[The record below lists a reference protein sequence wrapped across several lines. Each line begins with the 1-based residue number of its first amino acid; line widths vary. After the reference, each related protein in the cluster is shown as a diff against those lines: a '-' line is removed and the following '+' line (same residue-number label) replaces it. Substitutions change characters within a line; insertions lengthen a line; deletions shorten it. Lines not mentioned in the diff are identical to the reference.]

1 MSLSESEILRFSRHI
16 ILREVGG
23 RGQRR
28 LKDAHVLVAGLG
40 PAGSSAALYL
50 KAAGI
55 GSMTLWDD
63 GVVSMGDL
71 AGSVAHAQERL
82 GMARA
87 RSAAFTLGRLYQE
100 GELTVLDRE
109 ADPLLGL
116 AAYDV
121 ILLANGPW
129 ESIMREAERLGIPV
143 VLTAAHRGEGAVTLV
158 APDGPCFACMPE
170 RVRLLAGLYQEEGE
184 GAIAPAAGVVGTM
197 AAAEVIKRL
206 LGVGEGLSGRILRWD
221 GWEATV
227 NEFTWGENCV
237 HQSKKP

>member
-1 MSLSESEILRFSRHI
+1 MSLSESEIHRFSRHI

-28 LKDAHVLVAGLG
+28 LKEAHVLVAGLG

-55 GSMTLWDD
+55 GAITLWDD
-63 GVVSMGDL
+63 GVVSQGDL
-71 AGSVAHAQERL
+71 AGSVVHAQERL

-87 RSAAFTLGRLYQE
+87 RSAAFTLARLYQE

-109 ADPLLGL
+109 SELLMGL
-116 AAYDV
+116 AAYDA
-121 ILLANGPW
+121 ILLSSGPW
-129 ESIMREAERLGIPV
+129 ESIIQAAERLAIPV
-143 VLTAAHRGEGAVTLV
+143 VLTAAHSGEGAVTV
-158 APDGPCFACMPE
+158 IAPDGPCFGCLPE
-170 RVRLLAGLYQEEGE
+170 RLRLLAGLYPEEGE

-206 LGVGEGLSGRILRWD
+206 LGVGEGLAGRILRWD
-221 GWEATV
+221 GWDASVQELG
-227 NEFTWGENCV
+227 WGENCV
-237 HQSKKP
+237 HNAKKP

>member
-28 LKDAHVLVAGLG
+28 LKEAHVLIAGLG
-40 PAGSSAALYL
+40 SAGSSAALYL

-55 GSMTLWDD
+55 GAMTLWDD
-63 GVVSMGDL
+63 GVVSQGDL
-71 AGSVAHAQERL
+71 AGSVVHAQGRL

-87 RSAAFTLGRLYQE
+87 RSAAFTLAPVYQE

-109 ADPLLGL
+109 SELLMGL

-129 ESIMREAERLGIPV
+129 ESIIREAERLSIPV
-143 VLTAAHRGEGAVTLV
+143 VLTAAHRGEGAVTV
-158 APDGPCFACMPE
+158 IAPDGPCFGCMPE
-170 RVRLLAGLYQEEGE
+170 RLRLLAGLYQEEGE
-184 GAIAPAAGVVGTM
+184 GAVAPAAGVVGTM

-206 LGVGEGLSGRILRWD
+206 LGVGEGLAGRILRWD

-227 NEFTWGENCV
+227 QEFAWGENCV
-237 HQSKKP
+237 HRTEKP